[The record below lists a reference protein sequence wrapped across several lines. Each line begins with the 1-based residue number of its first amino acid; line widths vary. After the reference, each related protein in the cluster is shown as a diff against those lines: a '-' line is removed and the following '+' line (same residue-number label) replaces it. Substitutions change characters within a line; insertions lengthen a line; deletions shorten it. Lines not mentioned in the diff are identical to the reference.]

1 MCINVLSIVS
11 RGGQVMS
18 VYEEYADADEDG
30 QLVLF
35 EFIEL
40 IRQLRI
46 WACTNLGFQ
55 KEQRCRGIFPDSFS
69 VAVVEVVLFGCC
81 LGGPLQ

>member
-1 MCINVLSIVS
+1 
-11 RGGQVMS
+11 MS

-46 WACTNLGFQ
+46 WASNLGVS
-55 KEQRCRGIFPDSFS
+55 EGT
-69 VAVVEVVLFGCC
+69 GM
-81 LGGPLQ
+81 

>member
-1 MCINVLSIVS
+1 
-11 RGGQVMS
+11 MS

-35 EFIEL
+35 EFLEL

-55 KEQRCRGIFPDSFS
+55 KEQGCKGNCISWEILGVQCEIVFFPDSFS